1 MKRVSVNSVGLII
14 KETSPKELGEFLAF
28 LVKHEYDVSVTSDGY
43 CYIVEFDN
51 ARYKGFGNP
60 INVWVDPEEYE
71 MAISFD
77 DEDDDDDEK
86 DDD

>member
-1 MKRVSVNSVGLII
+1 MKRVDVNSVGLII
-14 KETSPKELGEFLAF
+14 KDTSPKELGEFLAF

-43 CYIVEFDN
+43 CYIIEFDN

-60 INVWVDPEEYE
+60 INVWVDPDEYE
-71 MAISFD
+71 MELD
-77 DEDDDDDEK
+77 YDNNDGYDEK

>member
-1 MKRVSVNSVGLII
+1 MKRVDVNSVGLII
-14 KETSPKELGEFLAF
+14 KDTSPKELGEFIAF

-43 CYIVEFDN
+43 CYIIEFDN

-60 INVWVDPEEYE
+60 INVWVDPSEYE
-71 MAISFD
+71 MALDYD
-77 DEDDDDDEK
+77 DNDGYDEK

>member
-1 MKRVSVNSVGLII
+1 MKRVDVNSVGLII
-14 KETSPKELGEFLAF
+14 KDTSPKELGEFLAF

-43 CYIVEFDN
+43 CYIIEFDN

-60 INVWVDPEEYE
+60 INVWVDPNEYE
-71 MAISFD
+71 MELDYD
-77 DEDDDDDEK
+77 DNDGYDEK